1 MVYCS
6 LCVNVFRVYY
16 ILWYAV
22 VSMSWYVFKFVKR
35 GPGAELGSR
44 WPLPQCLLTGTQ
56 LLEVLWVWGGSYC
69 HYHYI
74 KKQTKYKHKNKSQEL
89 VKHYNRIIQLT

>member
-1 MVYCS
+1 MGVGMFSGCTMVYCS

-16 ILWYAV
+16 ILWCAV

-56 LLEVLWVWGGSYC
+56 LLEVLWVGGG
-69 HYHYI
+69 
-74 KKQTKYKHKNKSQEL
+74 
-89 VKHYNRIIQLT
+89 